1 MANKFPKSLQGLKL
15 LPGLQVRIILSNGA
29 SANSGTG
36 GIPYVL
42 TGSLVAEID
51 NRGHDTLICPPTSVD
66 VHAEADL
73 EPEFLL
79 VDLGTTGTTILIPGA
94 APTTV
99 TLTGI
104 IAINLNAIQIIAPVT
119 PL

>member
-1 MANKFPKSLQGLKL
+1 MSNKFPKSLQGLNL

-42 TGSLVAEID
+42 TGSLVAEIE
-51 NRGHDTLICPPTSVD
+51 RGHDTLICPPTSVA

-73 EPEFLL
+73 EPDFLL

-94 APTTV
+94 VPTTL

-119 PL
+119 PI

>member
-1 MANKFPKSLQGLKL
+1 MPNRFPKCLQGLGL
-15 LPGLQVRIILSNGA
+15 LPGLQVRIVMQNGALSN
-29 SANSGTG
+29 GTG

-51 NRGHDTLICPPTSVD
+51 GRHHDDPVICPPAQVD
-66 VHAEADL
+66 VEV
-73 EPEFLL
+73 ENGTEFLL
-79 VDLGTTGTTILIPGA
+79 VDLGATGTTILIPGSPA
-94 APTTV
+94 TTI

-104 IAINLNAIQIIAPVT
+104 VAVNLNQIQIIAPVT